1 MDNEFDPTFELNQI
15 SLLPVYVCILHGYN
29 IGGWIEIIPKLNELF
44 KGSYYP
50 PFKMFTLWIELCTF
64 KDNESNCT
72 MHNAQGPFHSV
83 NTSE

>member
-50 PFKMFTLWIELCTF
+50 PFKMSIL
-64 KDNESNCT
+64 
-72 MHNAQGPFHSV
+72 
-83 NTSE
+83 